1 VSATTAPSS
10 RGSLGSGAVTA
21 AALAVQTGLAAIVGV
36 IIARKF
42 GRNAET
48 DGFFAAYAVFVVLVL
63 AATAIR
69 VTVLPRYARAS
80 AGSRLASEVVATARA
95 LAIVEIPLIVV
106 CALARDPLAALL
118 TGFGP
123 AAARDAAAAALPWM
137 VVAAAAQLAAG
148 ILASALAALD
158 DYVIAAAGY
167 IVGSAAG
174 LALILLA
181 MDAHGIVS
189 IAWGMTLNAAVAA
202 LVPATALA
210 VRARRRRMPRAA
222 LGVERSGVGRR
233 LLELADGISIPLG
246 LQLVYLI
253 CLPIASRNGV
263 GAVSSLSYGYLL
275 GSAVITVTAS
285 SIGLVTSVPLTR
297 TGLDPARIARHLVA
311 SSWIAVIAT
320 GATAGI
326 FATAGPSIVDRV
338 LGPDYGGGAGDELAR
353 VVVALVPWMIVTI
366 AVSLVF
372 PLVFVEPHGGRLFVI
387 GALMAGAQVPL
398 ALAGQALGGLTGI
411 AIALALST
419 AVGLAGMLNLV
430 GATELTLRGL
440 LPVLGV
446 VGAITAVAFVP
457 VGLLLPGV
465 AAGLL
470 GAAIY
475 AVLFL
480 VIRPSGLTGA
490 WRYLHRL
497 G

>member
-1 VSATTAPSS
+1 
-10 RGSLGSGAVTA
+10 
-21 AALAVQTGLAAIVGV
+21 
-36 IIARKF
+36 
-42 GRNAET
+42 
-48 DGFFAAYAVFVVLVL
+48 
-63 AATAIR
+63 
-69 VTVLPRYARAS
+69 
-80 AGSRLASEVVATARA
+80 
-95 LAIVEIPLIVV
+95 
-106 CALARDPLAALL
+106 
-118 TGFGP
+118 
-123 AAARDAAAAALPWM
+123 M

-222 LGVERSGVGRR
+222 LGAERAGVGRR

-297 TGLDPARIARHLVA
+297 TGLDPARVARHLVA

-338 LGPDYGGGAGDELAR
+338 LGSDYGGGAGDELAR

-372 PLVFVEPHGGRLFVI
+372 PLVFVESHGGRLFVI
-387 GALMAGAQVPL
+387 GALMVGAQVPL
-398 ALAGQALGGLTGI
+398 ALAGQALAGLTGI

-440 LPVLGV
+440 FPVLGV